1 MKLHNDG
8 IFVQGLL
15 RGCEMPMNYPYGLL
29 HNPYP
34 SSPTPTEK
42 DARILGGTR
51 HIQAKE
57 SILECIKDLYRQSSK
72 HQSNENDFRLITVI
86 QDIGSGK
93 THLALHIKGLRMRQN
108 IESTYVDFS
117 TISPKTKESL
127 YDAIIAG
134 FNKSTFD
141 ALREKFLKDIC
152 EKADNGNLQAKKAL
166 GYRFVDKLVGTTI
179 QDKTEEILNNKKTP
193 PNENLKKYLAC
204 NYNTHE
210 ALIIQN
216 IIEKIFEPISNLDE
230 FLGRLSAISKFNH
243 NLLGKTTVYT
253 FDEIDADPGSAE
265 IIKSIINRHLPSSVV
280 MLIATPSEYSEIKET
295 NVSLFDR
302 LEKANYKIDLAGSN
316 SIDEL
321 SEIAIEYIKQN
332 KKNER
337 FTKKQQNDL
346 TGKIRVLCDEF
357 PDFTSVRSL
366 TNILYHAM
374 EKSFKLGH
382 QDISEEALDETL
394 KSAFPGLKVHDSILD
409 VPIGQF
415 LKLRLESAESKSQ
428 SKIKEAISNLINFA
442 HDTGKITKPENS
454 KRMLDAIYTDQYGTK
469 IGIAVVM
476 GKDHSKNSTSIE
488 NILKASAFV
497 DKLLILTNTNVPKNS
512 KATII
517 TIDKSNIVDL
527 LYFSNRYSDNKILEP
542 ENEKIHT
549 LAKTISLI

>member
-1 MKLHNDG
+1 MQG
-8 IFVQGLL
+8 ILC
-15 RGCEMPMNYPYGLL
+15 GCEMPMNYPYGLT

-42 DARILGGTR
+42 DAQILGGTR
-51 HIQAKE
+51 HVQAKE
-57 SILECIKDLYRQSSK
+57 SILECITDLYRQSSK
-72 HQSNENDFRLITVI
+72 HQSNDNDFRLITVI
-86 QDIGSGK
+86 QDVGCGK
-93 THLALHIKGLRMRQN
+93 THLALHIKGLRLRQN
-108 IESTYVDFS
+108 IESTYVDLA

-134 FNKSTFD
+134 FNKSTFEE
-141 ALREKFLKDIC
+141 LREIFLKDIC
-152 EKADNGNLQAKKAL
+152 EKADKGNLLAKKAL
-166 GYRFVDKLVGTTI
+166 DYRFFDKLFGTTI
-179 QDKTEEILNNKKTP
+179 QDKTDDILDNKKTHSS
-193 PNENLKKYLAC
+193 ENLKKYLASNC
-204 NYNTHE
+204 NSHE

-216 IIEKIFEPISNLDE
+216 IIEKIFDPISNLDE
-230 FLGRLSAISKFNH
+230 FLGRLSAISKFSH
-243 NLLGKTTVYT
+243 NLLGKITVYT
-253 FDEIDADPGSAE
+253 FDELDADPGSAE
-265 IIKSIINRHLPSSVV
+265 IVKSIINRHIPSSVV

-332 KKNER
+332 KKSER

-346 TGKIRVLCDEF
+346 SDKIRVLCDEF

-374 EKSFKLGH
+374 EKSCQLNH
-382 QDISEEALDETL
+382 EDISEEALDETI
-394 KSAFPGLKVHDSILD
+394 KNSFPGLKVRDSILN

-428 SKIKEAISNLINFA
+428 LKIKEAISNLVNFA

-454 KRMLDAIYTDQYGTK
+454 KRMLDAIYTDQFGTK
-469 IGIAVVM
+469 TGIAVVM
-476 GKDHSKNSTSIE
+476 GKDHDKNFASVQ
-488 NILKASAFV
+488 NILKASALV
-497 DKLLILTNTNVPKNS
+497 DKLLILTNTNIPKTS
-512 KATII
+512 QATII
-517 TIDKSNIVDL
+517 NIDKVKMVDL

-542 ENEKIHT
+542 ENEKIHA
-549 LAKTISLI
+549 LAKTMSII

>member
-1 MKLHNDG
+1 
-8 IFVQGLL
+8 
-15 RGCEMPMNYPYGLL
+15 MPMNYPYGLT

-42 DARILGGTR
+42 DAQILGGTR

-57 SILECIKDLYRQSSK
+57 SILECITDLYRQSSK

-86 QDIGSGK
+86 QDVGCGK

-108 IESTYVDFS
+108 IESAYVDLA

-141 ALREKFLKDIC
+141 ELREKFLKDIC
-152 EKADNGNLQAKKAL
+152 DKADKGDLLAKKAL
-166 GYRFVDKLVGTTI
+166 GYRFVDKLMGTTI
-179 QDKTEEILNNKKTP
+179 QDKTDDILNNKKTHSS
-193 PNENLKKYLAC
+193 ENLKKYLAS
-204 NYNTHE
+204 NYNAHE
-210 ALIIQN
+210 SLIIQN
-216 IIEKIFEPISNLDE
+216 IIGKIFDPISNLDE
-230 FLGRLSAISKFNH
+230 FLGRLSAISKFSH
-243 NLLGKTTVYT
+243 NLLGKITIYT
-253 FDEIDADPGSAE
+253 FDELDADPGSAE
-265 IIKSIINRHLPSSVV
+265 IVKSIINRHLPSSVV
-280 MLIATPSEYSEIKET
+280 MLITTPSEYSKIKEI

-302 LEKANYKIDLAGSN
+302 LEKANYKINLTGSN

-332 KKNER
+332 KKSMR

-366 TNILYHAM
+366 INILYHAM
-374 EKSFKLGH
+374 EKSYQLNH
-382 QDISEEALDETL
+382 EEISEEALDETI
-394 KSAFPGLKVHDSILD
+394 KNAFPGLKVHDSVLD

-415 LKLRLESAESKSQ
+415 LKLRLESIESKTQ
-428 SKIKEAISNLINFA
+428 SKIKEAISNLVNFA
-442 HDTGKITKPENS
+442 HDTGMITKPENS
-454 KRMLDAIYTDQYGTK
+454 KRMLDAIYTDKYGTK
-469 IGIAVVM
+469 IGIAVAM
-476 GKDHSKNSTSIE
+476 NKDHDKNSISIQ

-497 DKLLILTNTNVPKNS
+497 DKLLILTNTNVPKTPQ
-512 KATII
+512 ATII
-517 TIDKSNIVDL
+517 NIDKVKMVDL

-542 ENEKIHT
+542 ENEKIHA
-549 LAKTISLI
+549 LAKTISII

>member
-1 MKLHNDG
+1 
-8 IFVQGLL
+8 
-15 RGCEMPMNYPYGLL
+15 
-29 HNPYP
+29 
-34 SSPTPTEK
+34 
-42 DARILGGTR
+42 
-51 HIQAKE
+51 
-57 SILECIKDLYRQSSK
+57 
-72 HQSNENDFRLITVI
+72 
-86 QDIGSGK
+86 
-93 THLALHIKGLRMRQN
+93 
-108 IESTYVDFS
+108 
-117 TISPKTKESL
+117 
-127 YDAIIAG
+127 
-134 FNKSTFD
+134 
-141 ALREKFLKDIC
+141 
-152 EKADNGNLQAKKAL
+152 
-166 GYRFVDKLVGTTI
+166 VGTTI

-265 IIKSIINRHLPSSVV
+265 IIKSIINKHLPSSVV

-321 SEIAIEYIKQN
+321 SEIA
-332 KKNER
+332 
-337 FTKKQQNDL
+337 
-346 TGKIRVLCDEF
+346 IRVLCDEF

-497 DKLLILTNTNVPKNS
+497 DKLLILTNTNVPKNP

>member
-1 MKLHNDG
+1 MS
-8 IFVQGLL
+8 
-15 RGCEMPMNYPYGLL
+15 MNYPYGLL
-29 HNPYP
+29 RNPYP

-42 DARILGGTR
+42 DAKILGGTR

-86 QDIGSGK
+86 QDVGSGK
-93 THLALHIKGLRMRQN
+93 THLALHIKGLRLRQN
-108 IESTYVDFS
+108 IESTYVDLA

-134 FNKSTFD
+134 FNKSTFE
-141 ALREKFLKDIC
+141 ALREKFLKDMC
-152 EKADNGNLQAKKAL
+152 NRADNGDLLAKKAL

-179 QDKTEEILNNKKTP
+179 QDRTDDILNDKKTHSS
-193 PNENLKKYLAC
+193 ENLKKFLAN
-204 NYNTHE
+204 NYNSHE
-210 ALIIQN
+210 AFIIQN

-230 FLGRLSAISKFNH
+230 FLGRLCAISKFSH
-243 NLLGKTTVYT
+243 DLLGKITVYT
-253 FDEIDADPGSAE
+253 FDELDADLGSAE
-265 IIKSIINRHLPSSVV
+265 IVKSIINRHLPSSVV
-280 MLIATPSEYSEIKET
+280 ILIATPSEYSEIKET

-321 SEIAIEYIKQN
+321 SEIAIDYIKQN
-332 KKNER
+332 KKSER

-357 PDFTSVRSL
+357 PDFTSVRSI

-374 EKSFKLGH
+374 EKSFQLNH
-382 QDISEEALDETL
+382 EDISEEALDETL

-415 LKLRLESAESKSQ
+415 LKLRLESAGNKSQ
-428 SKIKEAISNLINFA
+428 SKVKEAISNLVNFA
-442 HDTGKITKPENS
+442 HDTGKIRKPENS
-454 KRMLDAIYTDQYGTK
+454 KRMLDAIYTNQYGTK

-476 GKDHSKNSTSIE
+476 DKDHNKNSTSIQ
-488 NILKASAFV
+488 NILKASAIV
-497 DKLLILTNTNVPKNS
+497 DKLLILTNTNVPKNPQ
-512 KATII
+512 ATII
-517 TIDKSNIVDL
+517 NIDKSKIVDL
-527 LYFSNRYSDNKILEP
+527 LYFSNRYADNNILEP

-549 LAKTISLI
+549 LAETISII

>member
-1 MKLHNDG
+1 
-8 IFVQGLL
+8 
-15 RGCEMPMNYPYGLL
+15 MPMNYPYGLS

-42 DARILGGTR
+42 DAQILGGTR

-57 SILECIKDLYRQSSK
+57 SILECITDLYRQSSK

-86 QDIGSGK
+86 QDVGCGK
-93 THLALHIKGLRMRQN
+93 THLALHIKGLRLRQN
-108 IESTYVDFS
+108 IESTYVDLA

-134 FNKSTFD
+134 FNKSTFEE
-141 ALREKFLKDIC
+141 LREKFLKDIC
-152 EKADNGNLQAKKAL
+152 EKADKGDFLAKKAL
-166 GYRFVDKLVGTTI
+166 NYKFLDKLMGTTI
-179 QDKTEEILNNKKTP
+179 QDKTEDILSNKKIHSS
-193 PNENLKKYLAC
+193 EHLKKYLVT
-204 NYNTHE
+204 NYTTHE
-210 ALIIQN
+210 ALVIQN

-230 FLGRLSAISKFNH
+230 FLGRLSAISKFSH
-243 NLLGKTTVYT
+243 NLLGKITVYT
-253 FDEIDADPGSAE
+253 FDELDADPRSAE
-265 IIKSIINRHLPSSVV
+265 IVKSIINRHIPSSVV

-316 SIDEL
+316 SIDEI

-332 KKNER
+332 KKSER

-374 EKSFKLGH
+374 EKSCQLNH
-382 QDISEEALDETL
+382 EDISEEALDETL
-394 KSAFPGLKVHDSILD
+394 KNAFPGLKVRDSILD

-415 LKLRLESAESKSQ
+415 LKLRLESAENKSS
-428 SKIKEAISNLINFA
+428 SKIKEAISNLVNFA
-442 HDTGKITKPENS
+442 HDTGMITKPENS

-469 IGIAVVM
+469 IGIAIVM
-476 GKDHSKNSTSIE
+476 GKDHSKNSVSIQ
-488 NILKASAFV
+488 NVLKASAFV
-497 DKLLILTNTNVPKNS
+497 DKLLILTNTNVPKTS
-512 KATII
+512 QATII
-517 TIDKSNIVDL
+517 NIDKVKMVDL
-527 LYFSNRYSDNKILEP
+527 LYFNNRYSDNKILEP
-542 ENEKIHT
+542 ENEKIHA
-549 LAKTISLI
+549 LAKTISII